1 MRIALYQPDIA
12 PNAGAIFRLAAVLGV
27 AVDLIEPAGF
37 IMTDPRLKRVGLD
50 YLSKVN
56 LTRHISWQSYSLLR
70 NSAEAPASRTL
81 LLTTSGNTRYIDF
94 KFSASDTLLL
104 GRETAGV
111 PAHIHKTADAR
122 LRIPMGAGQ
131 RSLNIV
137 VAAAMVLGEA
147 LRQTNLWPDGQ
158 GAGDVSLGGEQ
169 Q

>member
-27 AVDLIEPAGF
+27 GVDLIEPAGF
-37 IMTDPRLKRVGLD
+37 VMTDPRLKRVGLD
-50 YLSKVN
+50 YLGKVN
-56 LTRHISWQSYSLLR
+56 LTRHMSWESYSLLR
-70 NSAEAPASRTL
+70 NREDVPASRML
-81 LLTTSGNTRYIDF
+81 LLTTAGTTRYIDF
-94 KFSASDTLLL
+94 RFSASDTLLV

-111 PAHIHKTADAR
+111 PAHVHNTADAR

-147 LRQTNLWPDGQ
+147 LRQTNLWPDCQ
-158 GAGDVSLGGEQ
+158 CTGEVFPGEE
-169 Q
+169 

>member
-27 AVDLIEPAGF
+27 GVDLIEPAGF
-37 IMTDPRLKRVGLD
+37 VMTDPRLKRVGLD
-50 YLSKVN
+50 YLGKVN
-56 LTRHISWQSYSLLR
+56 LIRHMSWQSYSLLR
-70 NSAEAPASRTL
+70 NRDDAPHSRIL
-81 LLTTSGNTRYIDF
+81 LLTTSGGTRYIDF
-94 KFSASDTLLL
+94 EFSASDTLLL

-111 PAHIHKTADAR
+111 PADVHKTADAR

-147 LRQTNLWPDGQ
+147 LRQTNLWPDCKRVGE
-158 GAGDVSLGGEQ
+158 VSPGEEQ